1 MFRFLLAAFILSVV
15 RFCAKLS
22 DFALGVSESAWS
34 AGESAG
40 IEDEMNALIDAK
52 MANGKAAKAS

>member
-15 RFCAKLS
+15 RFCAWLS

-40 IEDEMNALIDAK
+40 IEDEMNVLIDAK